1 MIIIYYLL
9 NIDMSYVNMNNVQR
23 QLPDNIKIADLSITD
38 DIISNSTGNV
48 TIDTTG
54 NVVINATSN
63 LVVKSNSSNELHFG
77 YENLYGG
84 QGGGE
89 WKIVN
94 TDANSNIHLVTT
106 DSNGAQNNVMV
117 ADSYGRVGIGTT
129 PNSSSYALDV
139 YGGFKGTSSSGD
151 NEFRVIDDHIKM
163 EFTGSN
169 CVFQKE
175 GTNDTKIYNNG
186 GGYLSLGASSSTDH
200 MVIKNNG
207 HVGIGTTSPSSKFHV
222 QQDIPNNPSSRDSS
236 FDDYSQVTISS
247 ISTVN
252 SSNMRLKLGAWHGS
266 NPCGYIQT
274 IENWDSARNLSLQP
288 KGGKVGIGTTSP
300 SQKLEVSGNV
310 LANNVSVSSDD
321 RLKENEQI
329 ILNAS
334 DTIMNLKP
342 QVYDKKPDFNN
353 SNVETWIRES
363 GLIAQEVY
371 YDAPELRHLVTPG
384 SNASNIDVQISS
396 SDDPS
401 VDPDYSNWGDLPA
414 SLNYT
419 GFIPYLIKMN
429 QEQQSTINELKSRIE
444 ALENP

>member
-1 MIIIYYLL
+1 MSTN
-9 NIDMSYVNMNNVQR
+9 NIQR

-77 YENLYGG
+77 YEDLRNDGVS
-84 QGGGE
+84 GGE

-207 HVGIGTTSPSSKFHV
+207 HVGIGTTSPDTNLHVRGNLILQNTNQSDSEKHYWSIQPGGNSSKVDNLVFYSHASGSGNHV
-222 QQDIPNNPSSRDSS
+222 
-236 FDDYSQVTISS
+236 
-247 ISTVN
+247 
-252 SSNMRLKLGAWHGS
+252 
-266 NPCGYIQT
+266 GYI
-274 IENWDSARNLSLQP
+274 EDHH
-288 KGGKVGIGTTSP
+288 
-300 SQKLEVSGNV
+300 
-310 LANNVSVSSDD
+310 
-321 RLKENEQI
+321 
-329 ILNAS
+329 
-334 DTIMNLKP
+334 
-342 QVYDKKPDFNN
+342 N
-353 SNVETWIRES
+353 SNGGYRMN
-363 GLIAQEVY
+363 
-371 YDAPELRHLVTPG
+371 DF
-384 SNASNIDVQISS
+384 
-396 SDDPS
+396 
-401 VDPDYSNWGDLPA
+401 
-414 SLNYT
+414 T
-419 GFIPYLIKMN
+419 G
-429 QEQQSTINELKSRIE
+429 
-444 ALENP
+444 